1 MSFFKINFFASPLF
15 IAVAGVR
22 GQGGLD
28 PGWEG
33 GRGILPSWDFA
44 QEFKNLKIFAAFGR
58 NHRRT
63 LTYFSAARGGE
74 LLPKSPG
81 YNYAAIYYSLFGNF
95 WFIMKIK

>member
-33 GRGILPSWDFA
+33 GYPPLLGFCSRIQNFKKFCGLRPQS
-44 QEFKNLKIFAAFGR
+44 QEDPHLFFGGQG
-58 NHRRT
+58 
-63 LTYFSAARGGE
+63 GGE